1 MQRDTS
7 FDDDGYFAYGIAL
20 YAPSVSA
27 AVRDAA
33 REMDAM
39 DVTGPDGT
47 RKQDDAPQEAST
59 NTATEENK
67 KLYMKE
73 GPSGIVEQDI

>member
-7 FDDDGYFAYGIAL
+7 LDDDGYFAYGIAL
-20 YAPSVSA
+20 YAPSMSA

-33 REMDAM
+33 REM